1 MPGLGHKAAIST
13 VEPVST
19 KQFALGVV
27 GAIAGGL
34 VGMIV
39 WFMIYKFTGL
49 RLGILALGV
58 GALAGYGSKLLGRCH
73 STSMGLVTATCALL
87 CIFGAQYM
95 KAQSLW
101 HSDQTQ
107 IEKDYQEELTE
118 TKKVMAEVP
127 NGSDEEIR
135 KYLMK
140 ENAAEGTKPAE
151 NQITGEEI
159 KLFREMSWQ
168 KMKDLEGGKP
178 TKEQFI
184 QERRK
189 LEGDIG
195 DTLVAKIIFW
205 VMALG
210 IFNIVSIIAGTG
222 LAYKIGIGEK

>member
-151 NQITGEEI
+151 NQITADEI
-159 KLFREMSWQ
+159 KLFREMSW
-168 KMKDLEGGKP
+168 
-178 TKEQFI
+178 
-184 QERRK
+184 
-189 LEGDIG
+189 
-195 DTLVAKIIFW
+195 
-205 VMALG
+205 
-210 IFNIVSIIAGTG
+210 
-222 LAYKIGIGEK
+222 

>member
-1 MPGLGHKAAIST
+1 M
-13 VEPVST
+13 EPVST

-151 NQITGEEI
+151 NQITADEI
-159 KLFREMSWQ
+159 KLFREMSW
-168 KMKDLEGGKP
+168 
-178 TKEQFI
+178 
-184 QERRK
+184 
-189 LEGDIG
+189 
-195 DTLVAKIIFW
+195 
-205 VMALG
+205 
-210 IFNIVSIIAGTG
+210 
-222 LAYKIGIGEK
+222 

>member
-1 MPGLGHKAAIST
+1 M
-13 VEPVST
+13 EPVST
-19 KQFALGVV
+19 KQFAL
-27 GAIAGGL
+27 GL

-58 GALAGYGSKLLGRCH
+58 GAFAGYGSKLLGRCH

>member
-1 MPGLGHKAAIST
+1 M
-13 VEPVST
+13 EPVST